1 MRILRREVVWIHT
14 HFVTDCVYLPAHYA
28 REVEDKM
35 GRVLEEQRIV
45 FGIHFDSRSDEEGL
59 RIVLEC
65 VPLPGPMRQIEAAL
79 VEIVKPMPARPRR
92 TQVQVEPPPFARAT
106 GGRPAKRA
114 AAEGR

>member
-28 REVEDKM
+28 REIEDKM

-45 FGIHFDSRSDEEGL
+45 FGIHLDSRSDEEGL

-65 VPLPGPMRQIEAAL
+65 IPLPGPMRQIEAAL

-92 TQVQVEPPPFARAT
+92 SRVQVEPPPFARAA